1 MTLRDRRDIRIA
13 VIGGGVGAVSLLD
26 SLLETFADARQHQ
39 RRELSIYEPDPSR
52 LAHGLAF
59 APDLDSAIVNLPNQR
74 MTIRDRDCTHFLRWL
89 NTRPEHSPG
98 AGGDSPATSFATRQV
113 FGSYLDEQ
121 FDRCLK
127 SAADQGWQVRIHHE
141 TVLSVSDG
149 ADGGYVLHT
158 SESARE
164 HTHAVLA
171 IGPGSPADPFD
182 LVDAPGFLE
191 SPYPLKTVLPQ
202 VDPKDHVVILGTG
215 LTAIDVALGLLYL
228 GHQGPLTMTSRHGI
242 LPQISSGIALYEMQY
257 LTAPRIREYAR
268 GSKGLYL
275 ADLWNLF
282 KGELTA
288 AGFDAD
294 AELSWLLPESSP
306 MDHLRHQ
313 LRNPDANPVR
323 SLFQNVPNE
332 LKEVIRSL
340 LIPQEQE
347 KIRTDYRTHLKSL
360 QCPMPSTTARTLL
373 SAMESGQLSI
383 VPGVTGVRLEGSR
396 FHVTAQTEVPPG
408 DTVIDATKTSP
419 AESKGAPG
427 KLMSALTRDGYASWD
442 YYGGLRVS
450 RRTNQ
455 LHDPTGPGTAA
466 GRTRGLYA
474 MGELTSG
481 SIYYASSLPAVNEGA
496 DIVAAAIAL
505 DQEFTSWS

>member
-1 MTLRDRRDIRIA
+1 M
-13 VIGGGVGAVSLLD
+13 GAVSLLD
-26 SLLETFADARQHQ
+26 SLLQTFAGARQHQ

-98 AGGDSPATSFATRQV
+98 AGGDSAATSFATRQV
-113 FGSYLDEQ
+113 FGTYLDEQ

-127 SAADQGWQVRIHHE
+127 AAADQGWHVRIHHE

-158 SESARE
+158 SEAARE

-171 IGPGSPADPFD
+171 IGPGSPADPFE
-182 LVDAPGFLE
+182 LRGAPGFHE
-191 SPYPLKTVLPQ
+191 SPYPLKTVLPR
-202 VDPKDHVVILGTG
+202 VDPEDHVVVLGTG

-228 GHQGPLTMTSRHGI
+228 GHQGPITMTSRHGI
-242 LPQISSGIALYEMQY
+242 LPQISSTIELYELQY
-257 LTAPRIREYAR
+257 ITAQRIREYAR
-268 GSKGLYL
+268 DAKGLYL
-275 ADLWNLF
+275 EDLWNLF
-282 KGELTA
+282 KGELRA

-294 AELSWLLPESSP
+294 AELSWLLPGSSP
-306 MDHLRHQ
+306 RQHLRHQ
-313 LRNPDANPVR
+313 LHNPGVNPVR
-323 SLFQNVPNE
+323 SLFQNVPAE

-340 LIPQEQE
+340 LVPQEQE
-347 KIRTDYRTHLKSL
+347 KIRTDFRTHLKSL
-360 QCPMPSTTARTLL
+360 QCPMPATTARTLL
-373 SAMESGQLSI
+373 TAMESGQLAI
-383 VPGVTGVRLEGSR
+383 VPGATGVRREGSR
-396 FHVTAQTEVPPG
+396 FHVTAQTAVRPG

-419 AESKGAPG
+419 AQSKGAPG
-427 KLMSALTRDGYASWD
+427 ALMAALTRDGYASWD

-450 RRTNQ
+450 RRTNR
-455 LHDPTGPGTAA
+455 LHDPAGPGAGA

-505 DQEFTSWS
+505 DEEFPAW